1 VSGVRLFVAV
11 PLEERLRV
19 ELAAWCERQR
29 LDGARWTPVVNLHVT
44 VHFLG
49 GAEEASVAPL
59 GDALDVVVGRFE
71 RFALQVADA
80 RLAPKR
86 RPRMVWAAIERD
98 ERFDRMAVAVAEA
111 CGPFALRA
119 KPPRP
124 GRPHITL
131 ARLRDPATGELDPL
145 DLSDPAVPVD
155 QLALVQ
161 SHLSPKGTTYET
173 LRAFSLG
180 A

>member
-11 PLEERLRV
+11 PLEERLRA
-19 ELAAWCERQR
+19 ELAAWCERRR
-29 LDGARWTPVVNLHVT
+29 LDGARWTPAVNLHVT

-49 GAEEASVAPL
+49 GVEKASVAQL
-59 GDALDVVVGRFE
+59 GDALEVVADRFQPFTLE
-71 RFALQVADA
+71 VTDA

-98 ERFDRMAVAVAEA
+98 ERFDRLAVAVAEA
-111 CGPFALRA
+111 CGPFAPRA

-124 GRPHITL
+124 SRPHITL
-131 ARLRDPATGELDPL
+131 ARLRAPARGELDPL

-161 SHLSPKGTTYET
+161 SHMSPKGATYEA

-180 A
+180 G